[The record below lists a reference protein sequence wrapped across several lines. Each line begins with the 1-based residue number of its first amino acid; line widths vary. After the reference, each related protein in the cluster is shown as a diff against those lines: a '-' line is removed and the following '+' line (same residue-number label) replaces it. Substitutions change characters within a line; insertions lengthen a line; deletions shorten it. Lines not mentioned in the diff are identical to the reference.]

1 MQEYTK
7 KILITG
13 FPHSG
18 TTILRAM
25 VGKCKSV
32 YDNHIEFEDPA
43 NYNPNSEYKFYVW
56 KHPTLPAIIRN
67 NGYSIKDT
75 NYLSDTI
82 IIQIIRNPWNTFTSL
97 YKRQIVFNEFS
108 IFDNENGHS
117 LGYWENSAHRFLE
130 NEENS
135 YKDVYTIKYED
146 MFLDNFQK
154 LKNIFDNI
162 GLEYSDD
169 IFTNNEVLKHNHSE
183 YIEDYDK
190 TGEIGEFYRTWQ
202 INQPFQN
209 MNGEVD
215 LPDGFSD
222 MLEQSNLVKLLGYSI
237 NKK

>member
-7 KILITG
+7 KILVTG

-25 VGKCKSV
+25 VGKCESV

-43 NYNPNSEYKFYVW
+43 NYNPNSPYKFYVW

-75 NYLSDTI
+75 NYLSDTT

-97 YKRQIVFNEFS
+97 YKRQIAFNEFS

-117 LGYWENSAHRFLE
+117 LQYWENSAHRFLE

-154 LKNIFDNI
+154 LKNIFNNI

-169 IFTNNEVLKHNHSE
+169 IFTNNKVLKHNDSE
-183 YIEDYDK
+183 YIKNYNE
-190 TGEIGEFYRTWQ
+190 TGEIGESYRTWQ

-209 MNGEVD
+209 MNGKVD
-215 LPDGFSD
+215 LPDEFSD
-222 MLEQSNLVKLLGYSI
+222 MLEKSNNAKLLGYST
-237 NKK
+237 N

>member
-1 MQEYTK
+1 MTK
-7 KILITG
+7 KILVTG

-43 NYNPNSEYKFYVW
+43 NYNPNSKYKFYVW

-97 YKRQIVFNEFS
+97 YKRQTAFNEFS
-108 IFDNENGHS
+108 IFDNNNGHS